1 MGEGSDAWQKVEERK
16 SEGKKRKKKESKKER
31 KNERKERKGKET
43 KGKERKRKEKKT
55 KKEIHG
61 SEPAGHVRVQGMAMV
76 GRESWKGAAD
86 PSGRQRAG
94 VAGGK

>member
-1 MGEGSDAWQKVEERK
+1 MPGRKWRRERAKERK
-16 SEGKKRKKKESKKER
+16 ERKKKARKKER
-31 KNERKERKGKET
+31 TKERKGKER
-43 KGKERKRKEKKT
+43 KRKERKGKEKKT